1 MNQQPPQPPP
11 LQPQASPPP
20 PSPQGPAYYGAPPLP
35 PKNPGKVFG
44 IVSIVLSIV
53 AMPIIGLALAIVSIV
68 KSSRARASKALGITS
83 LIISIISIIL
93 FTFLIFYLLNSKVE
107 DLGKKI
113 ERGEGITI
121 GRTSITLDKQY
132 KPAKGVAVWR
142 HSQLPS
148 GWSEVS
154 SVDGVHTYKDNQGG
168 ILTSQSMQ
176 MSDAGSGSDKTLSEK
191 YANQIESEL
200 TKDATN
206 LSKQVKTK
214 AILHIDGTDKLLYL
228 TLIKRTYTNK
238 QGEQKQSIIAAR
250 AYDGDK
256 LLVLI
261 YTGYEKDASSGPGET
276 VIRQFYVKEGSN
288 AQY

>member
-35 PKNPGKVFG
+35 PKNPGNVFG
-44 IVSIVLSIV
+44 VVSIVLSIV

-68 KSSRARASKALGITS
+68 KSSRARASKVLGITS

-113 ERGEGITI
+113 ERGEGLTI

-148 GWSEVS
+148 GWAEVS
-154 SVDGVHTYKDNQGG
+154 NVDGVHTYKDNQGG

-176 MSDAGSGSDKTLSEK
+176 VSDAGSGSDKTLSEK
-191 YANQIESEL
+191 YANQIEGEL